1 MNKAQAITTLE
12 DFITRMEELCDLIDH
27 NPDDINIKQSY
38 SKIKTNIEEL
48 IPLLHKSSSTNSAEN
63 TIRNYVFPAFNEA
76 LIELNIPKGQKP
88 SIEMTQCLYSAR
100 DQLLHYHQQLKLD
113 AKS

>member
-1 MNKAQAITTLE
+1 MNKAQAATTLE
-12 DFITRMEELCDLIDH
+12 DFIIRIEKLCDLIDYDL
-27 NPDDINIKQSY
+27 DDIAIKQVYSNIKTDIQKLVTS
-38 SKIKTNIEEL
+38 
-48 IPLLHKSSSTNSAEN
+48 LHKSSSTNSAEN

-88 SIEMTQCLYSAR
+88 SIEMIQCLYSAR